1 MKTLIAVL
9 LVAALS
15 AYSGE
20 VLYNGIEL
28 PAPWPPAAPVMRTRL
43 GAAISWREK
52 EEGERK
58 KGAGKTKGVKKKMK
72 SLLCFLGRSTKN
84 TVDDS
89 LSFFFRFARSL
100 SLSLSLFTPSR
111 PRLSAASR
119 DETPG
124 GSDAAH

>member
-1 MKTLIAVL
+1 MPLKNVFSVRLCI
-9 LVAALS
+9 LS
-15 AYSGE
+15 APLS
-20 VLYNGIEL
+20 
-28 PAPWPPAAPVMRTRL
+28 PAAPVMRTRV

-100 SLSLSLFTPSR
+100 SLSSFHAFR
-111 PRLSAASR
+111 IIINRI
-119 DETPG
+119 
-124 GSDAAH
+124 